1 MRIRDLLS
9 LSFDSIQAQRTR
21 AALTALGI
29 AVGIASVVV
38 LTSIGE
44 GVRLF
49 VLAEFG
55 GFGTNVISV
64 KPGTTDTRGAAG
76 GITAT
81 IRPLT
86 MDDAYALDRVRG
98 VSAVVPLVRG
108 TADIKFENRTRSSN
122 VVGATPDLQTLWQL
136 SVARGRFL
144 PKTGLDVARAQ
155 TVVGSTIASE
165 LFPAGNALGSL
176 LRIAGE
182 PYRIIGVLKP
192 KGEILG
198 VNVDDTVVVPT
209 VGAMAMFNVNGVMEI
224 AVLFRKGANEQ
235 VIAERIEHLLKRRH
249 GRVDFTITTQ
259 DEMLRRLDTVLSII
273 TLTVAGLGAI
283 SLLVG
288 GIGIMTIMTI
298 AVTERT
304 AEIGLLRAIG
314 TKQHEILRLFL
325 IEAMALSALG
335 GLGGLAV
342 GLLVVAVAGLLI
354 PDIPTHI
361 SVVYT
366 GAAAALSLAI
376 GLSAGVAPARAA
388 ARMNPID
395 ALRSE

>member
-1 MRIRDLLS
+1 MRTRDLLS
-9 LSFDSIQAQRTR
+9 LSFSSIQAQRTR

-29 AVGIASVVV
+29 AVGIASVIV

-49 VLAEFG
+49 ILAEFG

-86 MDDAYALDRVRG
+86 IDDAYALERVRG
-98 VSAVVPLVRG
+98 VRAVVPLVRG

-122 VVGATPDLQTLWQL
+122 VIGATSDIQALWQL

-144 PKTGLDVARAQ
+144 PRTGLDVARAQ
-155 TVVGSTIASE
+155 AVVGSTIASE

-176 LRIAGE
+176 LRVAGE

-198 VNVDDTVVVPT
+198 VNVDDTVIVPT

-235 VIAERIEHLLKRRH
+235 AIAESIDRLLKRRH

-259 DEMLRRLDTVLSII
+259 DEMLRRLDTVLGII

-335 GLGGLAV
+335 GLAGLV
-342 GLLVVAVAGLLI
+342 LGLLLVAVAGLLL
-354 PDIPTHI
+354 PDIPTHV
-361 SVVYT
+361 SVFYT
-366 GAAAALSLAI
+366 GAAAALALVI

-388 ARMNPID
+388 ARMDPID